1 MKTKIFR
8 LIIVLISISL
18 LSCSNDDNIVPEPI
32 PTQIIGEGIKILPLG
47 DSRVQG
53 SKPAFESYRYELWK
67 NLVANNW
74 TFDFSGPLI
83 DGISNPRFMDKDF
96 DTNHAGVGGFKTEH
110 VLTNI
115 HQVIEDAG
123 VPDVVLLGIGTND
136 LLKGVSVKN
145 AVINVHRIINIL
157 QKYNKNVTIFI
168 EQIAPGRSDFMTP
181 QNTLAFNLFN
191 RQIQKAA
198 ELQTT
203 DTSRVV
209 AVNMAKEWSDQFMAD
224 IVHYNETGAK
234 VVADRY
240 YKAIKKF
247 VEKQ

>member
-8 LIIVLISISL
+8 LIILLISINL
-18 LSCSNDDNIVPEPI
+18 LSCSKDNNTVPEPI

-53 SKPAFESYRYELWK
+53 SSPVFESYRYELWK

-83 DGISNPRFMDKDF
+83 DGIPNPKFMDKEF
-96 DTNHAGVGGFKTEH
+96 DTNHSGVGGFKTED

-115 HQVIEDAG
+115 HQIIEDAG

-145 AVINVHRIINIL
+145 AIINIHRIINIL
-157 QKYNKNVTIFI
+157 QKHNKNVTIFI

-181 QNTLAFNLFN
+181 QSTLAFNLFN
-191 RQIQKAA
+191 RQIKKVAQM
-198 ELQTT
+198 QTT
-203 DTSRVV
+203 DTSKVV
-209 AVNMAKEWSDQFMAD
+209 AVNMAKRWNDEFMAD
-224 IVHYNETGAK
+224 IVHYNKTGAK

-240 YKAIKKF
+240 YRAIEQF
-247 VEKQ
+247 IEKQ